1 MARKVR
7 IEYENAYY
15 HVSNHYHLLIQTPDA
30 NLVEGMKWLQS
41 TFAGAKYLA
50 SGAASN
56 GDVEL
61 GEQSCQPLP

>member
-30 NLVEGMKWLQS
+30 NLVEGMK
-41 TFAGAKYLA
+41 
-50 SGAASN
+50 
-56 GDVEL
+56 
-61 GEQSCQPLP
+61 